1 MARQAHAA
9 TCSVNKLLYMLGL
22 VRCGQAGAK
31 QVPESLQGRGAPKEL
46 VVSMHCRA
54 MQLPDVVV
62 EGVIGLQAAWLL
74 VCVRT
79 ERLICHCTAGMQ
91 PGTF

>member
-1 MARQAHAA
+1 MP
-9 TCSVNKLLYMLGL
+9 K
-22 VRCGQAGAK
+22 
-31 QVPESLQGRGAPKEL
+31 SLQGRGAPKEL

-62 EGVIGLQAAWLL
+62 EGVISLQAAWLL

-79 ERLICHCTAGMQ
+79 ERLICRCNAGIQ
-91 PGTF
+91 PSTV